1 MAGEL
6 DGKVAIITGGAHGI
20 GRGSVEV
27 FVEQG
32 ARVVIGDIDVEAGQ
46 ALAAS
51 LGSAVRFCRTDVSRK
66 EELQAL
72 VAFALGEFGDLH
84 IMFNNAGMSGKF
96 HQSLLDDDF
105 EDLELVLRTNLASV
119 MHGTRYAAL
128 HMAKNRQGSI
138 INTSSIAALVPSY
151 AIPAY
156 RAAKSGINTFT
167 RCAAIDL
174 GQHGIRVNAI
184 APGGIPT
191 RMNSHVEPGLT
202 SEEAE
207 GLIAHLAP
215 GRQITQALKRSGDPR
230 DIGNMAS
237 FLGSDRAAHVT
248 GQVIAVDAGVT
259 AGETQRQSELFTR
272 MRNEYLA
279 SIGR

>member
-1 MAGEL
+1 MGKEL
-6 DGKVAIITGGAHGI
+6 ESKVAIVTGGAHGI

-46 ALAAS
+46 ELAAS
-51 LGSAVRFCRTDVSRK
+51 LGSQVRFCLTDVSRK
-66 EELQAL
+66 EEIEAL
-72 VAFALGEFGDLH
+72 VAFAVAEFGDLH
-84 IMFNNAGMSGKF
+84 VMFNNAGMSGRF

-105 EDLELVLRTNLASV
+105 EDLELVLRTNLASA

-128 HMAKNRQGSI
+128 HMAKQGRGSI
-138 INTSSIAALVPSY
+138 INTSSIASLVPSY

-174 GQHGIRVNAI
+174 GQHNIRVNAI

-191 RMNSHVEPGLT
+191 RMNSHVEPGL
-202 SEEAE
+202 SPEEAQ
-207 GLIAHLAP
+207 GLIDYLAP
-215 GRQITQALKRSGDPR
+215 SRQITQALKRSGDPR

-237 FLGSDRAAHVT
+237 FLASDRAAHVT

-272 MRNEYLA
+272 MRAEYLA